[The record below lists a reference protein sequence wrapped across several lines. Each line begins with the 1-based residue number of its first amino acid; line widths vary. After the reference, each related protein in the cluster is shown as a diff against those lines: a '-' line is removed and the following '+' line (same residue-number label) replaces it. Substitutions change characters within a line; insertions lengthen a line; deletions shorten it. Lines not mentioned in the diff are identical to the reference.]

1 MSLQTITVNIAPL
14 LNTPGCNFKLDIDND
29 YTVLDLILFLIDY
42 DLRFK
47 DYGIIL
53 PKNIRVDPTNIKEKL
68 TKFLKNKI
76 LDIKQI
82 SIFTP
87 LNSFCRLR
95 NLKKLYENNLL
106 DTVNLG
112 DICPINHAKIGEW
125 IGYGRGPIKVPL
137 EDDNWDISNLVFI
150 IVGTANP
157 VAYNKHC
164 LTKMID
170 NNSILIPHINKKFKA
185 NIFIN
190 NINNFINIVKF
201 NSNDTVHLINT

>member
-1 MSLQTITVNIAPL
+1 MSFDTITVNIAPL
-14 LNTPGCNFKLDIDND
+14 LSTPGYNFKLDIDNQ
-29 YTVLDLILFLIDY
+29 YKVLDLILFLVDY
-42 DLRFK
+42 DSIFK

-53 PKNIRVDPTNIKEKL
+53 PENIRVDPTNIKEKL
-68 TKFLKNKI
+68 SKFIKNKI
-76 LDIKQI
+76 LNIKQI
-82 SIFTP
+82 SSFTP
-87 LNSFCRLR
+87 INSFCRLR
-95 NLKKLYENNLL
+95 NLIKLYENNLL

-125 IGYGRGPIKVPL
+125 IGYGRGPIKVPP
-137 EDDNWDISNLVFI
+137 EDDNWDISNLAFI
-150 IVGTANP
+150 IVGTAYP

-185 NIFIN
+185 NTFIN

-201 NSNDTVHLINT
+201 NYNDIVY